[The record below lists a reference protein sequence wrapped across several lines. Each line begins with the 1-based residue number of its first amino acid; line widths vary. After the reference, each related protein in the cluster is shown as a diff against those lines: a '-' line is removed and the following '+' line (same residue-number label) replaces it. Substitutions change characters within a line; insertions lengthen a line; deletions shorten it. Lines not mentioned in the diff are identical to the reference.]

1 MRFVARVLFSC
12 IEGWFKEKRPE
23 TDLIESV
30 SGCKSTLN
38 SVFLFSDTVF
48 FNYVFYFI
56 LNSERFRL
64 TV

>member
-1 MRFVARVLFSC
+1 MRLLPVCCSSIIDKGV
-12 IEGWFKEKRPE
+12 KEEKPE
-23 TDLIESV
+23 TKFLNLV

-56 LNSERFRL
+56 L
-64 TV
+64 

>member
-1 MRFVARVLFSC
+1 MRCVLF
-12 IEGWFKEKRPE
+12 IHIDKGVKEEKPE
-23 TDLIESV
+23 TKFLNLV

-56 LNSERFRL
+56 L
-64 TV
+64 

>member
-38 SVFLFSDTVF
+38 SVFLFSDTGLL
-48 FNYVFYFI
+48 YT
-56 LNSERFRL
+56 SDAADE
-64 TV
+64 

>member
-1 MRFVARVLFSC
+1 MRFVTRVLFSC

-48 FNYVFYFI
+48 FNYVFYFS
-56 LNSERFRL
+56 L
-64 TV
+64 

>member
-38 SVFLFSDTVF
+38 SVFLFSDTAVS
-48 FNYVFYFI
+48 YTH
-56 LNSERFRL
+56 L
-64 TV
+64 TLPTIYSV

>member
-23 TDLIESV
+23 TNSVKLV

-48 FNYVFYFI
+48 FNYVFYFS
-56 LNSERFRL
+56 L
-64 TV
+64 

>member
-12 IEGWFKEKRPE
+12 IEGDLREKKPE

-38 SVFLFSDTVF
+38 SVFLLFDTVF

-56 LNSERFRL
+56 L
-64 TV
+64 

>member
-12 IEGWFKEKRPE
+12 IEGWFKDKRPE

-30 SGCKSTLN
+30 SRCKSTLN

-48 FNYVFYFI
+48 FNYVFYFS
-56 LNSERFRL
+56 L
-64 TV
+64 